1 MAAGEEKA
9 VRESVSGLK
18 ASLEEALARERRLAA
33 HKHNLEL
40 ALTDAQ
46 QVCSPTQFVRLS
58 ILLAILILKSFMIV
72 PFENG

>member
-1 MAAGEEKA
+1 M
-9 VRESVSGLK
+9 RESVSGLK

-58 ILLAILILKSFMIV
+58 ILAILILKSFLPLKMGRTV
-72 PFENG
+72 VMETA